1 MVFIMPARYSFSKSP
16 STILKKRLPYL
27 KKYGTIYVMSNDKF
41 ITDGG
46 VSKMSIYRGEESDNT
61 DRGPRKTKRRGH
73 LGTIMLLSM
82 LLLLVSSVF
91 LACNSSKSG
100 KVSSNG
106 SGETEDAVEAV
117 ASEKQSPSQI
127 QNTTE
132 PPKPTEEISTTEN
145 PTSTEPLTEPETPNL
160 PVGTGTDFQFEDT
173 GETKYAYL
181 TFDDGPSDNTYP
193 ILDIL
198 DQYQVKATFFMVS
211 KPDEVSMQRC
221 KAIADRGHALGMH
234 SHTHVYSEIYAT
246 LDSFKADVQGI
257 HDWLYEAT
265 GQDVR
270 LYRFPGGSSNTVS
283 NVDINTMIDYVTSM
297 GYIYYDW
304 NVSSGDASGKPVS
317 AEEMIENIKS
327 QSQGYSRVMILMHDT
342 NVKTETVR
350 ALPGIIEALQS
361 AGYQIVPI
369 KNNTRPIQHVKA
381 AYMQ

>member
-1 MVFIMPARYSFSKSP
+1 
-16 STILKKRLPYL
+16 
-27 KKYGTIYVMSNDKF
+27 
-41 ITDGG
+41 
-46 VSKMSIYRGEESDNT
+46 MSIYRGEESDNT
-61 DRGPRKTKRRGH
+61 DRKPWKAKPKSNLRTR
-73 LGTIMLLSM
+73 MLLFM
-82 LLLLVSSVF
+82 LLFIVSLML
-91 LACNSSKSG
+91 LACGSSKNGNVSG
-100 KVSSNG
+100 DSSK
-106 SGETEDAVEAV
+106 ETKDVVEAV
-117 ASEKQSPSQI
+117 ASESQSPSQT
-127 QNTTE
+127 QDTTKE
-132 PPKPTEEISTTEN
+132 QKTTKEVSTTEE
-145 PTSTEPLTEPETPNL
+145 PTSAEPVTEPETTSL
-160 PVGTGTDFQFEDT
+160 PVNVGTDFQFEDT

-211 KPDEVSMQRC
+211 RSDEVSRQRC
-221 KAIADRGHALGMH
+221 KAIADKGHALGMH
-234 SHTHVYSEIYAT
+234 SHTHVYSELYAT

-265 GQDVR
+265 GQDVK

-283 NVDINTMIDYVTSM
+283 NVDINTMIDSITSM

-304 NVSSGDASGKPVS
+304 NVSSGDASSKPIS

-350 ALPGIIEALQS
+350 ALPGIIETLQS

-369 KNNTRPIQHVKA
+369 KNNTRPVQHVKA
-381 AYMQ
+381 GYMQ

>member
-1 MVFIMPARYSFSKSP
+1 M
-16 STILKKRLPYL
+16 
-27 KKYGTIYVMSNDKF
+27 
-41 ITDGG
+41 
-46 VSKMSIYRGEESDNT
+46 
-61 DRGPRKTKRRGH
+61 
-73 LGTIMLLSM
+73 
-82 LLLLVSSVF
+82 
-91 LACNSSKSG
+91 
-100 KVSSNG
+100 
-106 SGETEDAVEAV
+106 
-117 ASEKQSPSQI
+117 
-127 QNTTE
+127 
-132 PPKPTEEISTTEN
+132 
-145 PTSTEPLTEPETPNL
+145 TEPETASL
-160 PVGTGTDFQFEDT
+160 PVNVGTDFQFEDT

-211 KPDEVSMQRC
+211 RSDEVSRQRC
-221 KAIADRGHALGMH
+221 KAIADKGHALGMH
-234 SHTHVYSEIYAT
+234 SHTHVYSELYAT

-265 GQDVR
+265 GQDVK

-283 NVDINTMIDYVTSM
+283 NVDINTMIDSITSM

-304 NVSSGDASGKPVS
+304 NVSSGDASSKPVS

-350 ALPGIIEALQS
+350 ALPGIIETLQS

-369 KNNTRPIQHVKA
+369 KNNTRPVQHVKA
-381 AYMQ
+381 GYMQ

>member
-1 MVFIMPARYSFSKSP
+1 
-16 STILKKRLPYL
+16 
-27 KKYGTIYVMSNDKF
+27 
-41 ITDGG
+41 
-46 VSKMSIYRGEESDNT
+46 
-61 DRGPRKTKRRGH
+61 
-73 LGTIMLLSM
+73 MLLFM
-82 LLLLVSSVF
+82 LLFIVSLML
-91 LACNSSKSG
+91 LACGSSKNGNVSG
-100 KVSSNG
+100 DSSK
-106 SGETEDAVEAV
+106 ETKDVVEAV
-117 ASEKQSPSQI
+117 ASESQSPSQT
-127 QNTTE
+127 QDTTKE
-132 PPKPTEEISTTEN
+132 QKTTKEVSTTEE
-145 PTSTEPLTEPETPNL
+145 PTSAEPVTEPETTSL
-160 PVGTGTDFQFEDT
+160 PVNVGTDFQFEDT

-211 KPDEVSMQRC
+211 RSDEVSRQRC
-221 KAIADRGHALGMH
+221 KAIADKGHALGMH
-234 SHTHVYSEIYAT
+234 SHTHVYSELYAT

-265 GQDVR
+265 GQDVK

-283 NVDINTMIDYVTSM
+283 NVDINTMIDSITSM

-304 NVSSGDASGKPVS
+304 NVSSGDASSKPIS

-350 ALPGIIEALQS
+350 ALPGIIETLQS

-369 KNNTRPIQHVKA
+369 KNNTRPVQHVKA
-381 AYMQ
+381 GYMQ

>member
-1 MVFIMPARYSFSKSP
+1 
-16 STILKKRLPYL
+16 
-27 KKYGTIYVMSNDKF
+27 
-41 ITDGG
+41 
-46 VSKMSIYRGEESDNT
+46 MSICRGEESDDT
-61 DRGPRKTKRRGH
+61 DTKQWKAKRRNNLKIRMLLILVFVVGSSVLWACSSSKKGTISENDKKTK
-73 LGTIMLLSM
+73 
-82 LLLLVSSVF
+82 
-91 LACNSSKSG
+91 
-100 KVSSNG
+100 
-106 SGETEDAVEAV
+106 DAIEAV
-117 ASEKQSPSQI
+117 ASEKQSSSQV
-127 QNTTE
+127 QDTTE
-132 PPKPTEEISTTEN
+132 VSKPTKEVFTTEAPSTQE
-145 PTSTEPLTEPETPNL
+145 PTSKESEYVTEPETPKP
-160 PVGTGTDFQFEDT
+160 PVNVGADFQFEDT

-211 KPDEVSMQRC
+211 RPDGVSMQRC
-221 KAIADRGHALGMH
+221 KAIADKGHALGMH
-234 SHTHVYSEIYAT
+234 SNTHVYSEIYAT

-257 HDWLYEAT
+257 HDWLYQAT
-265 GQDVR
+265 GQDIK

-283 NVDINTMIDYVTSM
+283 NVDINTMIDSITSM

-304 NVSSGDASGKPVS
+304 NVSSGDASSKPVS

-369 KNNTRPIQHVKA
+369 KNNTRPVQHVKA
-381 AYMQ
+381 GYMQ

>member
-1 MVFIMPARYSFSKSP
+1 
-16 STILKKRLPYL
+16 
-27 KKYGTIYVMSNDKF
+27 
-41 ITDGG
+41 
-46 VSKMSIYRGEESDNT
+46 MSIYQGEESDNT
-61 DRGPRKTKRRGH
+61 DRKPWKAKPGSNLRTK
-73 LGTIMLLSM
+73 MLLFM
-82 LLLLVSSVF
+82 LLLIVSLML
-91 LACNSSKSG
+91 LACASSKSG
-100 KVSSNG
+100 NSSSDG
-106 SGETEDAVEAV
+106 SKETKNVVEV
-117 ASEKQSPSQI
+117 IASESQSPSQT

-132 PPKPTEEISTTEN
+132 TPKSTKEVSTTEAL
-145 PTSTEPLTEPETPNL
+145 TTEEHVTEPETSSL
-160 PVGTGTDFQFEDT
+160 PVNQKTDFQFEDT

-211 KPDEVSMQRC
+211 RPDEVSKQRC

-257 HDWLYEAT
+257 HDWLYQAT

-283 NVDINTMIDYVTSM
+283 NVDINTMIDTITSM

-304 NVSSGDASGKPVS
+304 NVSSGDASSKPVS

-369 KNNTRPIQHVKA
+369 KNNTRPVQHVKA
-381 AYMQ
+381 GYMQ